1 MLTYLVPI
9 FIVFIITYSFIKKQN
24 TYSFFIKGAKS
35 SFDIILTTLPYL
47 LAIFMVLEIYNAS
60 GVSKVVA
67 DFLSPVF
74 NFLGIPSALNELII
88 VKHLSG
94 SGSLG
99 MLEDIYLTYGAD
111 SYISRCASVIMG
123 SSEAILFVLSVYL
136 SKTNIKK
143 VAPAIVISIISNIL
157 TAVFICF
164 ICKHI

>member
-1 MLTYLVPI
+1 
-9 FIVFIITYSFIKKQN
+9 
-24 TYSFFIKGAKS
+24 
-35 SFDIILTTLPYL
+35 
-47 LAIFMVLEIYNAS
+47 MVLEIYNAS